1 MYHAL
6 LLEKITRRWA
16 WRIVARLSGGTPSV
30 AGADGDGLRGL
41 QQADRRLHGGGNGL
55 LALGRGDGRRGRGD
69 RQLWGAAPS
78 GARSHAPDSDRRIDA
93 PDDGHLFRDGCGR
106 RDEQFRSLPT
116 FLRRG
121 VASEFDFTT
130 EAEIARS
137 PYYQELLRPQGLK
150 WFAGV
155 KVGEAD
161 DVWGLMLQRTP
172 AQGPFSPDELAR
184 LAKLSRSLAGAAEL
198 AQAFGF
204 ARMEAALAAFE
215 TSGSA
220 VAAIDRNGEVARLN
234 AAAERLLGPDLAIV
248 RRRIA
253 SFDREATAA
262 LDRALRA
269 LLWAQQ
275 PEACRAA
282 VVLPRRG
289 ARPILAYASRL
300 SAQAREA
307 FAACAGF
314 VVFVDLDAR
323 LACSE
328 ADLAR
333 VFELTRAEARLANA
347 LLREPSLEAAAARVG
362 VSVATARNQLQAVF
376 HKTDTHG
383 QAELVAL
390 LARLGR
396 ASAY

>member
-1 MYHAL
+1 MRTAFGDFSKLTDAFMAAAMDSARWDAAMDVAAEATGSFGAL
-6 LLEKITRRWA
+6 LLPVR
-16 WRIVARLSGGTPSV
+16 GQTPLIPIGE
-30 AGADGDGLRGL
+30 AMRPTMD
-41 QQADRRLHGGGNGL
+41 
-55 LALGRGDGRRGRGD
+55 
-69 RQLWGAAPS
+69 
-78 GARSHAPDSDRRIDA
+78 IY
-93 PDDGHLFRDGCGR
+93 FRDDWGR
-106 RDEQFRSLPT
+106 RDERFRSLPT

-130 EAEIARS
+130 EVEIASS

-155 KVGEAD
+155 KVGETD

-184 LAKLSRSLAGAAEL
+184 LANLSRSLAGAAEL

-204 ARMEAALAAFE
+204 ARMEAALGAFD

-234 AAAERLLGPDLAIV
+234 ATAERLLGPDLAIV

-253 SFDREATAA
+253 SFDREATAT
-262 LDRALRA
+262 LDRALHA
-269 LLWAQQ
+269 LIWAQQ
-275 PEACRAA
+275 PEACRAP

-289 ARPILAYASRL
+289 ARPILAYPSRV
-300 SAQAREA
+300 AIQVQDA

-314 VVFVDLDAR
+314 VVFVDLDDR

-328 ADLAR
+328 TDLAR
-333 VFELTRAEARLANA
+333 AFGLTRAEARLANG

-376 HKTDTHG
+376 HKTGTHG

-390 LARLGR
+390 LARLAR
-396 ASAY
+396 ANAC